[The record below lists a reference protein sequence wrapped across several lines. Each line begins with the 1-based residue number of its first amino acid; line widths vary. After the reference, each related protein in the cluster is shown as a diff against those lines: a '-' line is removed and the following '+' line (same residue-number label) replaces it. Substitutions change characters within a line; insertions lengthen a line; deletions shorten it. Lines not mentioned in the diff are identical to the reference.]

1 MNNYPSNYPSNYAD
15 EIKRRLPARE
25 VFERY
30 GFHVNREGY
39 ACCPFHGERTP
50 SCKVYPGDRG
60 WHCFGCHAGGDVLD
74 FAQQYFG
81 LNFQEAAA
89 KLNDDFG
96 LGLPIGKKLS
106 REEQQEAQRQEAE
119 RRRVANEKREHL
131 ASLKT
136 RYNNALDVFTMC
148 DTILMRCSPVSPA
161 TGFSDVFCWAAKNI
175 DRAWYDLKNA
185 EADLFQFERKS
196 S

>member
-1 MNNYPSNYPSNYAD
+1 MNNYPSRYAD
-15 EIKRRLPARE
+15 EIKARLPARE

-39 ACCPFHGERTP
+39 ACCPFHGEKTP

-96 LGLPIGKKLS
+96 LGLPIGKTLT
-106 REEQQEAQRQEAE
+106 RAEQTEADMRNAE
-119 RRRVANEKREHL
+119 RRRKAEERKRLREALEKKWR
-131 ASLKT
+131 K
-136 RYNNALDVFTMC
+136 ALDEFSMC
-148 DTILMRCSPVSPA
+148 DNIIRRCQPISPT

-175 DRAWYDLKNA
+175 DRAYA
-185 EADLFQFERKS
+185 EMTEAQAKLFGFRQEEKI
-196 S
+196 

>member
-1 MNNYPSNYPSNYAD
+1 MNNYPSNYAD

-39 ACCPFHGERTP
+39 ACCPFHGEKTP

-96 LGLPIGKKLS
+96 LGIPIGRTLN
-106 REEQQEAQRQEAE
+106 RAEQEEAKRREAE
-119 RRRVANEKREHL
+119 RRRKAEEKRQRLQALQDAYEKAL
-131 ASLKT
+131 AE
-136 RYNNALDVFTMC
+136 YAAC
-148 DTILMRCSPVSPA
+148 DTIMLRCAPISPA

-175 DRAWYDLKNA
+175 DRAWYELKEA
-185 EADLFQFERKS
+185 EAALFAEKNEEQS
-196 S
+196 A